1 MVEEKDLGH
10 DRNLPAAAGWRGR
23 WRAPHRYGPASG
35 RRDRGGA
42 DFGELPPDR
51 CRDRLLV
58 GDRLTADE
66 EQRLFEYYDLAD
78 PASDTGAPTTQDG
91 ADGSEQAGGPATG
104 GPATD
109 GAMTRSEERLHVGTE
124 QVPVG
129 RARLRK
135 YVVSETVTRTVPVSH
150 EELRV
155 TREPIA
161 DGPPGAVPPSPMLS
175 EAEYEIVLTA
185 ERPVVQKDVVPVER
199 VRLDTVTVTG
209 QETVTEEVRRE
220 QIELDSDVPV
230 AGDERTADGPGDD
243 GGGTE
248 HTASTRELRVEPDR

>member
-1 MVEEKDLGH
+1 VFETS
-10 DRNLPAAAGWRGR
+10 NLRRIAGK
-23 WRAPHRYGPASG
+23 HVV
-35 RRDRGGA
+35 GA
-42 DFGELPPDR
+42 DGERIGRVTDVYESTTDGGGTFATVATGLFGTSSSFFPLDAAEVHGDELVIPYSKE
-51 CRDRLLV
+51 LV
-58 GDRLTADE
+58 KNAPRVDNDEELTADE

-161 DGPPGAVPPSPMLS
+161 DGPPGAVPPS
-175 EAEYEIVLTA
+175 
-185 ERPVVQKDVVPVER
+185 
-199 VRLDTVTVTG
+199 
-209 QETVTEEVRRE
+209 RRC
-220 QIELDSDVPV
+220 P
-230 AGDERTADGPGDD
+230 RR
-243 GGGTE
+243 
-248 HTASTRELRVEPDR
+248 STRSC